1 VSRRRGGGCG
11 NEAFFDRDG
20 EMGGKDRQM
29 EASYSRQA
37 EAYLDKQEEKRAA
50 RIRRA
55 IDSLPAG
62 DVKKLREIEDA
73 YRLRIGGVRVL
84 FEKNGNRVHVIK
96 IDNRGDVYK

>member
-1 VSRRRGGGCG
+1 
-11 NEAFFDRDG
+11 
-20 EMGGKDRQM
+20 M